1 MHNNKLS
8 TSIKLAT
15 AAVALGITGQAAAVG
30 FSAGDAKVDIYGYAR
45 LNASYDIDEDISRA
59 SGTRSGDF
67 SKVNTGAAEDNEVS
81 GHFGADA
88 VQSRIGVR
96 TTLPND
102 VKVTVEGDFRTTTST
117 VRLRHAY
124 GQYKNWLLGQTW
136 SNYTAFTGST
146 SVLEFDGVA
155 GNAGLYSRTT
165 QARYTTG
172 GLSLAV
178 EDSKASITEG
188 TASVATKQSIPTF
201 TARYTGKSGPLAF
214 STAALVQQVGYDT
227 GTEDDAALGFAVF
240 GSAKFGVSDTV
251 SIQGN
256 VNYTNGANGY
266 LWRSGTNYY
275 GEDAYVDANGNVET
289 ITGYSANL
297 GTSIKA
303 GPGTFNLVY
312 GFTTMDWDDA
322 VDDGLAVG
330 EKHETNSNAFV
341 NYQWSPVE
349 QINLGVQ
356 YGHFQVEKVNGDD
369 GDASRLMFAAQYNF

>member
-30 FSAGDAKVDIYGYAR
+30 FSAGDATVDIYGYAR

-188 TASVATKQSIPTF
+188 ATSVATKQSIPTF

-240 GSAKFGVSDTV
+240 GSAKFSVSDTV

-289 ITGYSANL
+289 ITGYSANI
-297 GTSIKA
+297 GASIKA
-303 GPGTFNLVY
+303 GPGVFNVAY
-312 GFTTMDWDDA
+312 GFATMDWDDA
-322 VDDGLAVG
+322 VDDGLTVG
-330 EKHETNSNAFV
+330 DKHETNSNAFV

-349 QINLGVQ
+349 KINLGVQ

-369 GDASRLMFAAQYNF
+369 GDASRVMFAAQYNF

>member
-1 MHNNKLS
+1 MPNNKLF
-8 TSIKLAT
+8 TAIKLTTAT
-15 AAVALGITGQAAAVG
+15 VALGVAGQAAAIG
-30 FSAGDAKVDIYGYAR
+30 FTAGDATVDIYGYAR
-45 LNASYDIDEDISRA
+45 LNASYDIDEDISRS

-88 VQSRIGVR
+88 VQSRLGVR

-102 VKVTVEGDFRTTTST
+102 LKITVEGDFRTTTST
-117 VRLRHAY
+117 VRLRHAF
-124 GQYKNWLLGQTW
+124 GQYKNWLAGQTW
-136 SNYTAFTGST
+136 SNHTSFTGAT

-155 GNAGLYSRTT
+155 GNAGLYSRST
-165 QARYTTG
+165 QVRYTTG
-172 GLSLAV
+172 GLSVSA
-178 EDSKASITEG
+178 EDSKASITDG
-188 TASVATKQSIPTF
+188 TAAVSTKQTIPTF
-201 TARYTGKSGPLAF
+201 TARYTGKSGPLAYTT
-214 STAALVQQVGYDT
+214 SALVQQVGYDT

-240 GSAKFGVSDTV
+240 GSAKFNVTDTV

-256 VNYTNGANGY
+256 VNYTDGANGY

-275 GEDAYVDANGNVET
+275 GEDAYVDANGDVET

-303 GPGTFNLVY
+303 GPGAFNVVY

-330 EKHETNSNAFV
+330 DKHETNTNAFV
-341 NYQWSPVE
+341 NYQWSPVKSV
-349 QINLGVQ
+349 NLGVQ
-356 YGHFQVEKVNGDD
+356 YGYFEVEKVNGDE
-369 GDASRLMFAAQYNF
+369 GDASRVMFAAQYNF

>member
-165 QARYTTG
+165 QAR
-172 GLSLAV
+172 
-178 EDSKASITEG
+178 
-188 TASVATKQSIPTF
+188 
-201 TARYTGKSGPLAF
+201 
-214 STAALVQQVGYDT
+214 
-227 GTEDDAALGFAVF
+227 
-240 GSAKFGVSDTV
+240 SA
-251 SIQGN
+251 
-256 VNYTNGANGY
+256 
-266 LWRSGTNYY
+266 
-275 GEDAYVDANGNVET
+275 
-289 ITGYSANL
+289 
-297 GTSIKA
+297 
-303 GPGTFNLVY
+303 
-312 GFTTMDWDDA
+312 
-322 VDDGLAVG
+322 
-330 EKHETNSNAFV
+330 
-341 NYQWSPVE
+341 
-349 QINLGVQ
+349 
-356 YGHFQVEKVNGDD
+356 
-369 GDASRLMFAAQYNF
+369 

>member
-30 FSAGDAKVDIYGYAR
+30 FSAGDATVDIYGYAR

-102 VKVTVEGDFRTTTST
+102 VKVTIEGDFRTTTST

-124 GQYKNWLLGQTW
+124 GQYKNWLLGRTW
-136 SNYTAFTGST
+136 SNHTAFTGAT

-155 GNAGLYSRTT
+155 GNAGLYSRSS
-165 QARYTTG
+165 QVRYTTG
-172 GLSLAV
+172 GLSLSA
-178 EDSKASITEG
+178 EDSKASITDG
-188 TASVATKQSIPTF
+188 AAAVTTKQSIPTF

-214 STAALVQQVGYDT
+214 STSALVQQVGYDT
-227 GTEDDAALGFAVF
+227 GTEDDAAIGFAAF
-240 GSAKFGVSDTV
+240 GSAKFSVSDTI

-289 ITGYSANL
+289 ITGYSANI
-297 GTSIKA
+297 GASVKA
-303 GPGTFNLVY
+303 GPGAFNIVY
-312 GFTTMDWDDA
+312 GFATMDWDDA

-330 EKHETNSNAFV
+330 DKHETNSNAFV
-341 NYQWSPVE
+341 NYQWSPIEKVHF
-349 QINLGVQ
+349 GVQ

-369 GDASRLMFAAQYNF
+369 GDASRVMFAAQYNF